1 MTWLFIALLVALAL
15 VIILPPLLRQPKSTG
30 RATDLAVYRDQLK
43 ELETD
48 LERGLISTA
57 EAEAARNE
65 VKRRI
70 LATSEP
76 QTQSQSTA
84 PSRPVAIAVGLA
96 AVAVSLGV
104 YIALGRPDLP
114 SRFYEAKAESDASG
128 NQMLAEING
137 MVERLAAK
145 LKTQP
150 NDAKGWRMLGW
161 SYVQLGRV
169 KEGIDALARAVT
181 LDPDNAA
188 LRSQYGEALVQ
199 DADGNVTPDA
209 LATFDEAL
217 KRDPKDPRARFYK
230 GLNLVQSGKEKE
242 ALDLWVQ
249 IIRDAPADADWLPGL
264 RAQAQELAT
273 KLKLD
278 PKATVPQ

>member
-1 MTWLFIALLVALAL
+1 MIWGLFALLVALAL
-15 VIILPPLLRQPKSTG
+15 LITLPPLLRQPKAAG

-43 ELETD
+43 ELEAD

-65 VKRRI
+65 IKRRI
-70 LATSEP
+70 LATSES
-76 QTQSQSTA
+76 QTQSPSTA
-84 PSRPVAIAVGLA
+84 PSRPAAIAVGLA
-96 AVAVSLGV
+96 VVAVSLGV
-104 YIALGRPDLP
+104 YIALGRPTLP
-114 SRFYEAKAESDASG
+114 SRFYDAKTEQDASG

-145 LKTQP
+145 LKAEP
-150 NDAKGWRMLGW
+150 NDPKGWRMLGW

-181 LDPDNAA
+181 LDPGNAA

-199 DADGNVTPDA
+199 DADGTITPDV
-209 LATFDEAL
+209 LAAFDEAL

-230 GLNLVQSGKEKE
+230 GLSLVQSGKEKD
-242 ALDLWVQ
+242 ALDLWLQ
-249 IIRDAPADADWLPGL
+249 IIRDAPADAEWLPGL

-278 PKATVPQ
+278 PKTTVP

>member
-1 MTWLFIALLVALAL
+1 MIWGLFALLVALAL
-15 VIILPPLLRQPKSTG
+15 LITLPPLLRQPKAAG

-43 ELETD
+43 ELEAD

-65 VKRRI
+65 IKRRI
-70 LATSEP
+70 LAASEP
-76 QTQSQSTA
+76 QTQSPSTA
-84 PSRPVAIAVGLA
+84 PSRPAAIAVGLA
-96 AVAVSLGV
+96 VVAVSLGV
-104 YIALGRPDLP
+104 YIALGRPTLP
-114 SRFYEAKAESDASG
+114 SRFYDAKTEQDASG

-145 LKTQP
+145 LKAEP
-150 NDAKGWRMLGW
+150 NDPKGWRMLGW

-181 LDPDNAA
+181 LDPGNAA

-199 DADGNVTPDA
+199 DADGTITPDV
-209 LATFDEAL
+209 LAAFDEAL

-230 GLNLVQSGKEKE
+230 GLSLVQSGKEKD
-242 ALDLWVQ
+242 ALDLWLQ
-249 IIRDAPADADWLPGL
+249 IIRDAPADAEWLPGL

-278 PKATVPQ
+278 PKTTVP

>member
-1 MTWLFIALLVALAL
+1 MTWLFIGLLVALAL
-15 VIILPPLLRQPKSTG
+15 VIILPPLLRQPKTTG

-43 ELETD
+43 ELEAD

-65 VKRRI
+65 IKRRI

-76 QTQSQSTA
+76 QPQSHSTA
-84 PSRPVAIAVGLA
+84 PSRQAAIAVGVAIIALSLA
-96 AVAVSLGV
+96 SYL
-104 YIALGRPDLP
+104 ALGRPTLP
-114 SRFYEAKAESDASG
+114 SRFYDAKVENDASG

-230 GLNLVQSGKEKE
+230 GLNLVQSGRDKE

-249 IIRDAPADADWLPGL
+249 IIRDAPADAEWLPGL

-278 PKATVPQ
+278 PKATVP

>member
-1 MTWLFIALLVALAL
+1 MIWLFFALLVGFALL
-15 VIILPPLLRQPKSTG
+15 LTLPPLLRQPNTTG

-43 ELETD
+43 ELEAD

-76 QTQSQSTA
+76 QARSHATT
-84 PSRPVAIAVGLA
+84 PSRPAAIAVGVAIVALSLA
-96 AVAVSLGV
+96 T
-104 YIALGRPDLP
+104 YFALGSPTLP
-114 SRFYEAKAESDASG
+114 SRFYDANAESNASS

-137 MVERLAAK
+137 MVEGLAAK
-145 LKTQP
+145 LKSQP

-161 SYVQLGRV
+161 SYIQLGRV
-169 KEGIDALARAVT
+169 KEGIDALARAIT
-181 LDPDNAA
+181 LDPENAA

-199 DADGNVTPDA
+199 DAEGTVTPDA
-209 LATFDEAL
+209 LAAFEEAL
-217 KRDPKDPRARFYK
+217 KRDAKDPRARFYK
-230 GLNLVQSGKEKE
+230 GVALVQSGKENE
-242 ALDLWVQ
+242 ALDLWTQV
-249 IIRDAPADADWLPGL
+249 IREAPADADWLPGL

-278 PKATVPQ
+278 PKTTVPQ

>member
-1 MTWLFIALLVALAL
+1 MIWLFFALLIGFAL
-15 VIILPPLLRQPKSTG
+15 VLTLPPLLRQPKDTG

-43 ELETD
+43 ELDAD
-48 LERGLISTA
+48 LERGLITPA

-65 VKRRI
+65 IKRRI
-70 LATSEP
+70 LATSAP
-76 QTQSQSTA
+76 QAQTQTA
-84 PSRPVAIAVGLA
+84 AGSRPAAIAVGLA
-96 AVAVSLGV
+96 VVAVSLGV
-104 YIALGRPDLP
+104 YLTLGSPTLP
-114 SRFYEAKAESDASG
+114 SRFYDAKAEQDASG

-145 LKTQP
+145 LKAQP
-150 NDAKGWRMLGW
+150 NDPKGWRMLGW

-181 LDPDNAA
+181 LDPDNAP

-199 DADGNVTPDA
+199 DAEGTVTPDA
-209 LATFDEAL
+209 LAAFDEAL
-217 KRDPKDPRARFYK
+217 KRDPKDPRARFYQ
-230 GLNLVQSGKEKE
+230 GLSLVQAGNDKE
-242 ALDLWVQ
+242 AFDLWTQ
-249 IIRDAPADADWLPGL
+249 IIRDAPKDADWLPGL

-278 PKATVPQ
+278 PKTAVP

>member
-1 MTWLFIALLVALAL
+1 MTWFFIALLVALAL
-15 VIILPPLLRQPKSTG
+15 VIILPPLLREPKSTG

-43 ELETD
+43 ELEAD

-65 VKRRI
+65 IKRRI

-76 QTQSQSTA
+76 QAAAAQPKFPAGTTA
-84 PSRPVAIAVGLA
+84 RAVGAVVVMLSLGIYNLLGSPELPSRPYDV
-96 AVAVSLGV
+96 
-104 YIALGRPDLP
+104 
-114 SRFYEAKAESDASG
+114 KAEQEASG

-230 GLNLVQSGKEKE
+230 GLNLVQSGKDKE

-249 IIRDAPADADWLPGL
+249 IIRDAPAGADWLPGL

-278 PKATVPQ
+278 PKTTVP

>member
-1 MTWLFIALLVALAL
+1 MIWGLFALLVALAL
-15 VIILPPLLRQPKSTG
+15 LITLPPLLRQPKAAG

-43 ELETD
+43 ELEAD

-65 VKRRI
+65 IKRRI
-70 LATSEP
+70 LAASEP
-76 QTQSQSTA
+76 QTQSPSTA
-84 PSRPVAIAVGLA
+84 PSRPAAIAVGLA
-96 AVAVSLGV
+96 VVAVSLGV
-104 YIALGRPDLP
+104 YIALGRPTLP
-114 SRFYEAKAESDASG
+114 SRFYDANTEQDASG

-145 LKTQP
+145 LKAEP
-150 NDAKGWRMLGW
+150 NDPKGWRMLGW

-181 LDPDNAA
+181 LDPGNAA

-199 DADGNVTPDA
+199 DADGTITPDA
-209 LATFDEAL
+209 LAAFDEAL

-230 GLNLVQSGKEKE
+230 GLSLVQSGKEKD
-242 ALDLWVQ
+242 ALDLWLQ
-249 IIRDAPADADWLPGL
+249 IIRDAPADAEWLPGL

-278 PKATVPQ
+278 PKTTVP

>member
-1 MTWLFIALLVALAL
+1 MIWALFALLVALAL
-15 VIILPPLLRQPKSTG
+15 LITLPPLLRQPKAAG
-30 RATDLAVYRDQLK
+30 HATDLAVYRDQLK
-43 ELETD
+43 ELESD

-76 QTQSQSTA
+76 QTLSPSTA
-84 PSRPVAIAVGLA
+84 PSRPAAIAVGLA
-96 AVAVSLGV
+96 VVAVSLGV
-104 YIALGRPDLP
+104 YIALGRPTLP
-114 SRFYEAKAESDASG
+114 SRLYDAKAEQNASG

-145 LKTQP
+145 LKAEP
-150 NDAKGWRMLGW
+150 NDPKGWRMLGW

-199 DADGNVTPDA
+199 DADGTITPDA
-209 LATFDEAL
+209 VAAFDEAL

-230 GLNLVQSGKEKE
+230 GLSLVQSGKEE
-242 ALDLWVQ
+242 DALDLWVQ
-249 IIRDAPADADWLPGL
+249 IIRDAPADAEWLPGL

-278 PKATVPQ
+278 PKTAVP

>member
-1 MTWLFIALLVALAL
+1 MIWGLFALLVALAL
-15 VIILPPLLRQPKSTG
+15 LITLPPLLRQPKAAG

-43 ELETD
+43 ELEAD

-65 VKRRI
+65 IKRRI
-70 LATSEP
+70 LAASEP
-76 QTQSQSTA
+76 QTQSPSTA
-84 PSRPVAIAVGLA
+84 PSRPAAIAVGLA
-96 AVAVSLGV
+96 VVAVSLGV
-104 YIALGRPDLP
+104 YIALGRPTLP
-114 SRFYEAKAESDASG
+114 SRFYDAKTEQDASG

-145 LKTQP
+145 LKAEP
-150 NDAKGWRMLGW
+150 NDPKGWRMLGW

-181 LDPDNAA
+181 LDPGNAA

-199 DADGNVTPDA
+199 DADGTITPDV
-209 LATFDEAL
+209 LAAFDEAL

-230 GLNLVQSGKEKE
+230 GLSLVQSGKEKD
-242 ALDLWVQ
+242 ALDLWLQ
-249 IIRDAPADADWLPGL
+249 IIHDAPADAEWLPGL

-278 PKATVPQ
+278 PKTTVP

>member
-1 MTWLFIALLVALAL
+1 MIWLFFALLIGFAL
-15 VIILPPLLRQPKSTG
+15 VLTLPPLLRQPKDTG

-43 ELETD
+43 ELDSD

-65 VKRRI
+65 IKRRI

-76 QTQSQSTA
+76 QSQSRVVA
-84 PSRPVAIAVGLA
+84 ASRPAAIGIGLVVVAA
-96 AVAVSLGV
+96 SLGV
-104 YIALGRPDLP
+104 YLALGRPNLP
-114 SRFYEAKAESDASG
+114 SRFYDAKAEQDASG

-150 NDAKGWRMLGW
+150 NDPKGWRMLGW

-199 DADGNVTPDA
+199 DADGTVTPDA
-209 LATFDEAL
+209 LTAFDEAL

-230 GLNLVQSGKEKE
+230 GLSLVQAGKDKE
-242 ALDLWVQ
+242 AFDLWIQ

-278 PKATVPQ
+278 PKTAVP

>member
-1 MTWLFIALLVALAL
+1 MIWLFFMLLAGLAL
-15 VIILPPLLRQPKSTG
+15 VVALPPLLRQPKAAG

-43 ELETD
+43 ELEAD

-65 VKRRI
+65 IKRRI
-70 LATSEP
+70 LATAEP
-76 QTQSQSTA
+76 QPHAQSA
-84 PSRPVAIAVGLA
+84 AASRPAAIAVGLA
-96 AVAVSLGV
+96 VVAVSLGV
-104 YIALGRPDLP
+104 YLALGRPSLP
-114 SRFYEAKAESDASG
+114 SHFYDAKAESDASG

-145 LKTQP
+145 LKAEP

-199 DADGNVTPDA
+199 DADGTVTPDA
-209 LATFDEAL
+209 LATFGEAL

-230 GLNLVQSGKEKE
+230 GLSLVQAGKDKE
-242 ALDLWVQ
+242 AFDLWVQ
-249 IIRDAPADADWLPGL
+249 IIRDAPKDAEWLPGL
-264 RAQAQELAT
+264 RAQAQELAA

-278 PKATVPQ
+278 PKTAVP

>member
-1 MTWLFIALLVALAL
+1 MIWLFFALLIGLAL
-15 VIILPPLLRQPKSTG
+15 VLTLPPLLRQPKDTG

-43 ELETD
+43 ELDSD

-65 VKRRI
+65 IKRRI
-70 LATSEP
+70 LATAEP
-76 QTQSQSTA
+76 QSQSRA
-84 PSRPVAIAVGLA
+84 LAASRPAAIGIGLA
-96 AVAVSLGV
+96 VVAASLGV
-104 YIALGRPDLP
+104 YLALGRPNLP
-114 SRFYEAKAESDASG
+114 SRFYDAKAEQDASG

-145 LKTQP
+145 LKAQP
-150 NDAKGWRMLGW
+150 NDPKGWRMLGW

-181 LDPDNAA
+181 LDPENAA

-199 DADGNVTPDA
+199 DADGTVTPDA

-230 GLNLVQSGKEKE
+230 GLSLVQAGKDKD
-242 ALDLWVQ
+242 AFDLWIQ
-249 IIRDAPADADWLPGL
+249 IIRDAPADAEWLPGL
-264 RAQAQELAT
+264 RTQARDLAA

-278 PKATVPQ
+278 PKTVP

>member
-1 MTWLFIALLVALAL
+1 MIWLFIALLAGLAL
-15 VIILPPLLRQPKSTG
+15 VIVLPPLLRQPKAAG

-43 ELETD
+43 ELEAD

-65 VKRRI
+65 IKRRI
-70 LATSEP
+70 LATAEP
-76 QTQSQSTA
+76 LPHTQSATA
-84 PSRPVAIAVGLA
+84 SRPAAIAA
-96 AVAVSLGV
+96 AFAVVAVSLGT
-104 YIALGRPDLP
+104 YLALGSPNLP
-114 SRFYEAKAESDASG
+114 SRVYNAKAESDAAG

-145 LKTQP
+145 LKAEP
-150 NDAKGWRMLGW
+150 NDPKGWRMLGW

-199 DADGNVTPDA
+199 DADGTVTPDA

-230 GLNLVQSGKEKE
+230 GLNLVQSGKDKE
-242 ALDLWVQ
+242 AFDLWIQ
-249 IIRDAPADADWLPGL
+249 IIRDAPKDAEWLPGL
-264 RAQAQELAT
+264 RAQAQELAA

-278 PKATVPQ
+278 PKTAVP

>member
-1 MTWLFIALLVALAL
+1 MIWLVFALFAALAL
-15 VIILPPLLRQPKSTG
+15 ILTLPPLLRQPKVAG

-43 ELETD
+43 ELESD

-65 VKRRI
+65 IKRRI

-76 QTQSQSTA
+76 QTQSQA
-84 PSRPVAIAVGLA
+84 AAASRPAAIAVGIA
-96 AVAVSLGV
+96 VVAVSLGV
-104 YIALGRPDLP
+104 YLALGRPTLP
-114 SRFYEAKAESDASG
+114 SRFYDAKAESDASG
-128 NQMLAEING
+128 NQMLTEITG

-150 NDAKGWRMLGW
+150 NDPKGWRMLGW

-199 DADGNVTPDA
+199 DADGTVTPDA
-209 LATFDEAL
+209 LAAFDEAL
-217 KRDPKDPRARFYK
+217 KRDAKDPRARFYK
-230 GLNLVQSGKEKE
+230 GLNLVQSGKDKE
-242 ALDLWVQ
+242 AFDLWVQ

-278 PKATVPQ
+278 PKTTVPP